1 MILVSSLGPNPSF
14 FLFWGTFIRLGVHWD
29 QDLDQGLTI
38 VYKNLPIIV
47 GNVDT
52 CVAVT
57 ADYNVCKKSVR
68 MINFTFH
75 LLSNQTVLIR
85 SKNWCC

>member
-1 MILVSSLGPNPSF
+1 MVGPDLCIIGNIYKIFKKILLS
-14 FLFWGTFIRLGVHWD
+14 
-29 QDLDQGLTI
+29 I
-38 VYKNLPIIV
+38 VYKNLTIIV
-47 GNVDT
+47 GNVYT
-52 CVAVT
+52 FVAVT